1 MGRLKQVGID
11 VDTNRMIEQHRRSF
25 AESTNEILR
34 RILPLVPLSTSPADT
49 SSARQASPPAA
60 GTRAR
65 GQWTVEIQGD
75 RIPAANLKCAYRSL
89 LEALSARDAGFMA
102 RFSEEKGRS
111 RRFVARSP
119 GHLYAASPH
128 LAERY
133 AECLP
138 NGWYFD
144 TNLSTA
150 QVAKRARVAARTC
163 GLRYGADVRI
173 LENLREI

>member
-1 MGRLKQVGID
+1 MPRLKQVGID
-11 VDTNRMIEQHRRSF
+11 VDTHRMIEQHRRSF

-34 RILPLVPLSTSPADT
+34 RILPLVPPSVPPAGTSF
-49 SSARQASPPAA
+49 SAQAPRPAA

-65 GQWTVEIQGD
+65 GQWTLEIKGD
-75 RIPAANLKCAYRSL
+75 RIPAANLKSAYRGL
-89 LEALSARDAGFMA
+89 LEALSARDPGFMA

-111 RRFVARSP
+111 RRFVARAP
-119 GHLYAASPH
+119 GQLYAASPH
-128 LAERY
+128 LAERH
-133 AECLP
+133 AERLP

-150 QVAKRARVAARTC
+150 QVAKRARVAARMC
-163 GLRYGADVRI
+163 GLRYGTDVRI